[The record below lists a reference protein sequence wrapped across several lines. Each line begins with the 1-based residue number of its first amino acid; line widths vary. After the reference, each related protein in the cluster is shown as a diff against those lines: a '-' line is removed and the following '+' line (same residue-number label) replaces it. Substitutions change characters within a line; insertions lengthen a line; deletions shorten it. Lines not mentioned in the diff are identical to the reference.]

1 MQIGIIII
9 GIVILALMG
18 FGMHDFFANPD
29 VHLGLRIGVG
39 IIGGGV
45 LWLVIR
51 AIKTRRAQTRTKTEK
66 TEEVKE

>member
-1 MQIGIIII
+1 MQTGIIIV
-9 GIVILALMG
+9 GIIILCLMG
-18 FGMHDFFANPD
+18 FGMRDFFANPA
-29 VHLGLRIGVG
+29 VHIGLRIGVG

-51 AIKTRRAQTRTKTEK
+51 AIKVRRARAKTEK

>member
-1 MQIGIIII
+1 MQTGIIII
-9 GIVILALMG
+9 GIVILCLMG
-18 FGMHDFFANPD
+18 FGMKGFFANPD

-39 IIGGGV
+39 VIGGGI

-51 AIKTRRAQTRTKTEK
+51 AIRTRRARAKIEK

>member
-1 MQIGIIII
+1 MQTGIIII
-9 GIVILALMG
+9 GIVILCLMG
-18 FGMHDFFANPD
+18 FGMRDFFANPD
-29 VHLGLRIGVG
+29 VHIGLRIGVG

-51 AIKTRRAQTRTKTEK
+51 AFRARRARTEK

>member
-1 MQIGIIII
+1 MQTGIIII
-9 GIVILALMG
+9 GIVILCLMG
-18 FGMHDFFANPD
+18 FGMKDFFANPD

-39 IIGGGV
+39 IIGGGI

-51 AIKTRRAQTRTKTEK
+51 AIRTRRARAKTEK

>member
-1 MQIGIIII
+1 MQTGIIIV
-9 GIVILALMG
+9 GIIILCLMG
-18 FGMHDFFANPD
+18 FGMRDFFANPD
-29 VHLGLRIGVG
+29 VHIGLRIGVG

-51 AIKTRRAQTRTKTEK
+51 AIKARRARAKTEK

>member
-9 GIVILALMG
+9 GIIILCLMG
-18 FGMHDFFANPD
+18 FGMKDFFANPD

-51 AIKTRRAQTRTKTEK
+51 AIRTRRTRVKTGE